1 MPICGQSSEGRLADR
16 LLPRVN
22 AFGCIRIMWRMRF
35 DPRVNQTWLAAGWR
49 LLLLACCALV
59 FLFALHAKVSV
70 YHPGGHLSSA
80 TASKL
85 WLNAQKPL
93 PPPLSPS
100 VAFLWFAA
108 LLVYFLCQ
116 HCDLRWNGGYRAPAP
131 AQRTQL
137 YLHRFLRPPPAR

>member
-1 MPICGQSSEGRLADR
+1 M
-16 LLPRVN
+16 
-22 AFGCIRIMWRMRF
+22 
-35 DPRVNQTWLAAGWR
+35 NQTWLAAGWR

-108 LLVYFLCQ
+108 LVVYFLCQ
-116 HCDLRWNGGYRAPAP
+116 HCALRWKGAGAGATHSALPAP
-131 AQRTQL
+131 VPASTS
-137 YLHRFLRPPPAR
+137 RPLAGLCF